1 MALVKCL
8 ECGHQISDKASSC
21 PSCGAP
27 ISPQHQSASLSQGDV
42 QKAAMKG
49 HQRSSFKQG
58 LGNAI
63 AVFSVVAAFPVGM
76 ATSFQAGI
84 GVAFVGCVIGV
95 AVAYF

>member
-1 MALVKCL
+1 MALIKCS
-8 ECGHQISDKASSC
+8 ECGHDVSDKAAAC

-27 ISPQHQSASLSQGDV
+27 ISAQLRDHTLSQADV
-42 QKAAMKG
+42 QQAAMKG

-76 ATSFQAGI
+76 ATSFQVGV

>member
-1 MALVKCL
+1 MALIECS
-8 ECGHQISDKASSC
+8 ECGHQVSDKASSC

-42 QKAAMKG
+42 QQAAMKG

-63 AVFSVVAAFPVGM
+63 AVFSVIAAFPIGM
-76 ATSFQAGI
+76 AAGFPT
-84 GVAFVGCVIGV
+84 GLDR
-95 AVAYF
+95 